1 MRFGAVCFLLL
12 SLAIGA
18 PADAVD
24 LRMGSKGLP
33 AVLGN
38 PYTGNGSP
46 GNFLWTAMFDGL
58 TALDK
63 NGAISPAL
71 ATSWKLVTPTSWQF
85 TLRKGV
91 AFSNGEPFNAKAVMA
106 TLAWIRMPEGARMVI
121 GPEIRGIVGAEAVDD
136 YTVTISTA
144 KPDPIL
150 PARLSGIMIVAPGAW
165 AELGPDGFS
174 QTPFGTGSFAVKD
187 WGKGARVTLEAFTNS
202 WRRPKVD
209 RLIIVNLPED
219 TSRVQALL
227 SGQVDIAGNIGV
239 DDIDTLEAA
248 GMLMAVGP
256 GMAVTAL
263 AFKTEGAR
271 NPALKDPRVRQAIN
285 YAIDKDSLNKALLR
299 GLAPPA
305 GQPAS
310 RGVNGYNPD
319 VAAFPYDP
327 AKAKALLDEAGYGSG
342 FPLRFDVMVDRFP
355 ADRGIYQTVQQSLAK
370 IGVQMEL
377 HTITVAAWLEA
388 YNTGGWDKD
397 TDGFLL
403 STNSAPYND
412 VARPLEIYSCLR
424 PKAFFC
430 DKGLTQKLVAA
441 NEQIDADK
449 RLAQLNELA
458 KLYHDAAPMI
468 YLNEQFDLFGVSR
481 KLEGFALINRT
492 PAYDKI
498 SVRK

>member
-1 MRFGAVCFLLL
+1 MRFGAACLLFL
-12 SLAIGA
+12 SLTFGNSAG
-18 PADAVD
+18 AVD

-46 GNFLWTAMFDGL
+46 GSFLWSAMFDGL

-91 AFSNGEPFNAKAVMA
+91 SFSNGEPFNANAVLA
-106 TLAWIRMPEGARMVI
+106 TLAWLRTPEGARMVI
-121 GPEIRGIVGAEAVDD
+121 GPEIRSVIGAEALDD
-136 YTVTISTA
+136 YTVVIRTA

-150 PARLSGIMIVAPGAW
+150 PARLSGVMIVAPGAW
-165 AELGPDGFS
+165 ADLGPEGFS
-174 QTPFGTGSFAVKD
+174 QTPIGTGSFAVKD
-187 WGKGARVTLEAFTNS
+187 WGRGARVTLEAFTDS
-202 WRRPKVD
+202 WRKPKVD
-209 RLIIVNLPED
+209 RLIIINLPED

-239 DDIDTLEAA
+239 DNVDALEAA
-248 GMLMAVGP
+248 GMHTAVGP
-256 GMAVTAL
+256 AMAVTAM

-271 NPALKDPRVRQAIN
+271 NPALKDVRVRQALN
-285 YAIDKDSLNKALLR
+285 HAIDRDALNKSLLR

-319 VAAFPYDP
+319 VAAYPYDP
-327 AKAKALLDEAGYGSG
+327 AKAKALLAEAGYGDG
-342 FPLRFDVMVDRFP
+342 FPMRFDVMVDRFP
-355 ADRGIYQTVQQSLAK
+355 ADRAIYQTVVQSLAK
-370 IGVQMEL
+370 IGVQLEL
-377 HTITVAAWLEA
+377 HTVTVAAWLED
-388 YNTGGWDKD
+388 YNTGGWDKE

-412 VARPLEIYSCLR
+412 VARPMEIYSCLR
-424 PKAFFC
+424 PSAFFC
-430 DKGLTQKLVAA
+430 DKALTDKLVAA
-441 NEQIDADK
+441 NEQMDADK
-449 RLAQLNELA
+449 RAAQLNELA

-468 YLNEQFDLFGVSR
+468 YLNDQFDLFGVSQR
-481 KLEGFALINRT
+481 LEGFALINRV

-498 SVRK
+498 SIKK